1 MPCPCQLCPAPNATV
16 HLTELSATGERT
28 ELHLCQACVARLD
41 LSLDAPPPLAVLKTK
56 TSDAATTSDTSA
68 DSDSDAVVVPAP
80 EEGTCPACGL
90 AFTAYVQNN
99 LFGCA
104 ECYSAFAE
112 QVLALATRYHG
123 QAVHTGRV
131 PLAGPAP
138 SQAARHE
145 AARAALQAALNE
157 AVANEQFERAAAL
170 RDQLKANE
178 NDAGAPA

>member
-28 ELHLCQACVARLD
+28 ELHLCQACVARLE
-41 LSLDAPPPLAVLKTK
+41 LSLDAPPPIAVLRTK
-56 TSDAATTSDTSA
+56 TSDAAPTAGDG
-68 DSDSDAVVVPAP
+68 SDSEPNTVVVPAP

-90 AFTAYVQNN
+90 AFNAYVQNN

-138 SQAARHE
+138 SQAARRE
-145 AARAALQAALNE
+145 AARAALQAALAE
-157 AVANEQFERAAAL
+157 AVANEQFERAATL
-170 RDQLKANE
+170 RDQLKAHE